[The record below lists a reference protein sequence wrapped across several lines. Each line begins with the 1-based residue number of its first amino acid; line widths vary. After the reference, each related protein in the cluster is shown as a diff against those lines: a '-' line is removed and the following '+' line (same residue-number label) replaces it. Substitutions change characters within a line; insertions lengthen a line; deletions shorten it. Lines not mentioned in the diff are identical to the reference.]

1 MLGKEHPSTQTT
13 ANNLAN
19 SLFYQG
25 KCAEAEKV
33 LQGAL
38 ASCCRKLG
46 PTHPDTLQT
55 AKSLEIV
62 QARIRSLAVRA
73 RIRTKLP
80 TQAAALAAVCVARPP
95 PAWTCVVLQRL
106 AAKPKHDGKCA
117 VQYQVAFGEQN
128 ELLLKGKSMRFVL
141 VRCSHQCQH
150 KMGVHA
156 MACMVPSRAVI
167 SRGPDFASNE
177 AELVGLLPVGTH
189 RRLLSGR
196 SRFT

>member
-1 MLGKEHPSTQTT
+1 MRERVLGKEHPSTQTT

-80 TQAAALAAVCVARPP
+80 TQAATLAAVCVARPP

-141 VRCSHQCQH
+141 
-150 KMGVHA
+150 A
-156 MACMVPSRAVI
+156 PVPAQNVLARY
-167 SRGPDFASNE
+167 GMH
-177 AELVGLLPVGTH
+177 GT
-189 RRLLSGR
+189 
-196 SRFT
+196 